1 MNTIIGTSNKVLE
14 INLSERKV
22 SEFIVADQDRRMY
35 LGGKG
40 LGMKF
45 LYERLKPGVDPLG
58 EENVLCFMMG
68 VVMGTGAPCT
78 GRFAALTKSP
88 LTGIILTSS
97 CGGPFGMAY
106 KTAGYDGLIVTG
118 RSETPVCLKIDD
130 SQIDFED
137 ASHLWGKDTKETQDA
152 LNMGKHDGALVI
164 GPAGENQVLFANI
177 ATGHRFLGR
186 GGMGAV
192 MGAKNLKAIVACGGA
207 YKIVPANRYAF
218 RSVKK
223 RALKYINSNPF
234 TSHAYRKYG
243 TSVNVLH
250 ANRDGYLPVRNFR
263 GGSHADANQVSGET
277 MQEKY
282 KSKPSSCKQ
291 CAILCGHKGTY
302 PDGVHQIP
310 EYETVGLLGTNI
322 DVFDTEQITEWNDI
336 CGGMGMDTISSGASL
351 AWLMEAGEKGLIRT
365 DLKFGSPDGVS
376 EMLKD
381 MAYRRGMGDDLAQGT
396 RRLSEKYGGK
406 EFAIQIKGLEV
417 AAYDPRGIWGQ
428 GLSYAVANRGGC
440 HLSAYVVGLESLLG
454 LLNPYTTRAKPEFVK
469 FFEELTCCINSL
481 HTCQFTMF
489 AYTLEPPLSKYTP
502 KKVLGFLMQYI
513 PALAV
518 KLIDFSTYTSLWSAT
533 TGIQMSNSKFLRAGE
548 RIHVLERYMNTREG
562 ISRKDDTLPERFL
575 KEARE
580 CDRKKRTVPL
590 EKMLNDY
597 YELRGYDANGI
608 PTAET
613 LGKLGLMLD
622 V

>member
-1 MNTIIGTSNKVLE
+1 MDIITGTSNRILE
-14 INLSERKV
+14 ISLSERKV
-22 SEFIVADQDRRMY
+22 SEFIVTDKDRRMY

-45 LYERLKPGVDPLG
+45 LYERLKPGTDPLG
-58 EENVLCFMMG
+58 EENLLCFMMG
-68 VVMGTGAPCT
+68 VLMGTAAPCT

-106 KTAGYDGLIVTG
+106 KTAGYDGLIITG
-118 RSETPVCLKIDD
+118 RSETPVCLRIDEKRTE
-130 SQIDFED
+130 FED

-152 LNMGKHDGALVI
+152 LNMDKNDGALVI

-192 MGAKNLKAIVACGGA
+192 MGSKNLKAVVACGGT
-207 YKIVPANRYAF
+207 YKIVPANRNAF
-218 RSVKK
+218 QDVRKK
-223 RALKYINSNPF
+223 ALKYIDSNFF
-234 TSHAYRKYG
+234 TSRAYRKYG
-243 TSVNVLH
+243 TAATVLH
-250 ANRDGYLPVRNFR
+250 ANRGGYLPVRNFR
-263 GGSHADANQVSGET
+263 GGSHKDAEQVSGET
-277 MQEKY
+277 MQKKY
-282 KSKPSSCKQ
+282 KTKPSSCRR
-291 CAILCGHKGTY
+291 CAILCGHRGTY
-302 PDGVHQIP
+302 ADGVHQIP

-322 DVFDTEQITEWNDI
+322 GVFDTDRITEWNDI
-336 CGGMGMDTISSGASL
+336 CSRMGMDTISSGSSL
-351 AWLMEAGEKGLIRT
+351 AWLMEAGEKGLIQT
-365 DLKFGSPDGVS
+365 DLRFGSPDGVS
-376 EMLKD
+376 EMLED
-381 MAYRRGMGDDLAQGT
+381 MARRRGMGDDLANGT

-428 GLSYAVANRGGC
+428 GLAYAVANRGGC
-440 HLSAYVVGLESLLG
+440 HLSAYLVGLESLLG
-454 LLNPYTTRAKPEFVK
+454 LMNPYTARAKPEFVK

-502 KKVLGFLMQYI
+502 KMILGFLMQYF
-513 PALAV
+513 PAMAV
-518 KLIDFSTYTSLWSAT
+518 KLIDFSTYTSLWSGAVGLPMT
-533 TGIQMSNSKFLRAGE
+533 SSEFLRAGE

-575 KEARE
+575 KEGRE
-580 CDRKKRTVPL
+580 CDKKARTVPL
-590 EKMLNDY
+590 EKMLDEY
-597 YELRGYDANGI
+597 YKLRGYDTDGI
-608 PTAET
+608 PTQKMLE
-613 LGKLGLMLD
+613 KLGIQEG
-622 V
+622 